1 MIWKRPGELTRTGL
15 ISFIP
20 NNNKRE
26 FVPVESHQKFPDTRF
41 TLHDLEKS
49 VKAGRNKNE

>member
-1 MIWKRPGELTRTGL
+1 MRTGL

-26 FVPVESHQKFPDTRF
+26 FVPVESHQKFPGMRF

-49 VKAGRNKNE
+49 VKAGRNKND